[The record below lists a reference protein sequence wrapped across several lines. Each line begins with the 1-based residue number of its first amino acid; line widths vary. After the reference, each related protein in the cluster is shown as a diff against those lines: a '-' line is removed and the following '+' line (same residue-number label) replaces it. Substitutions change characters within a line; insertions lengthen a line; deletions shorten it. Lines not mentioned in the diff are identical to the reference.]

1 MNHKT
6 KDRLIFFGIYSLL
19 IISAVGTMAGT
30 YAWYE
35 YSSRAT
41 ASFRGT
47 AIKNANKLEIGVISS
62 VPLSEASDYGLI
74 KDNTNPNLYW
84 SGGGISSEALGYFLR
99 ANGYA
104 TNVLAPVTTGSYAID
119 GEFNLKTHPIAYENN
134 LKPANRNEYCYMPLA
149 FRVNND
155 FGDVK
160 TFDVK
165 LTDAFLSGLGNI
177 KESARIYFANA
188 NHNFVLSPMEKS
200 SGSIKVG
207 GALDLSHDGYRDYT
221 NDMKEYPYGEWDEL
235 VYKSEPTPSDTPL
248 PKEQWTTFNGVSKT
262 GTYAIDD
269 VNSKF
274 KTTQYLGRDD
284 VLSKIDVASASEAT
298 DGLAFCDV
306 TIYLE
311 GWSLSTIDSEENNY
325 FNLDLQFELFND

>member
-47 AIKNANKLEIGVISS
+47 AVKNANKLEVGVVSS
-62 VPLSEASDYGLI
+62 VPLSEASDYGFI
-74 KDNTNPNLYW
+74 KDTTNPNIYW
-84 SGGGISSEALGYFLR
+84 SNGGISSEALGYFLR

-104 TNVLAPVTTGSYAID
+104 TNVLAPVTSGSYVTNGD
-119 GEFNLKTHPIAYENN
+119 FNLKTHPLAFENN
-134 LKPANRNEYCYMPLA
+134 MYDAHHTDYCYLPLV
-149 FRVNND
+149 FKVSND
-155 FGDVK
+155 YGDIK

-165 LTDAFLSGLGNI
+165 LTDAFLSGVGNI
-177 KESARIYFANA
+177 KDSARIHFENSAR
-188 NHNFVLSPMEKS
+188 NFIFSPMEKQ
-200 SGSIKVG
+200 SGQNKVG
-207 GALDLSHDGYRDYT
+207 GALDLNHDGYRDYT
-221 NDMKEYPYGEWDEL
+221 NDMKEFAYGEWDEL
-235 VYKSEPTPSDTPL
+235 VYNSEPTPSDTPL

-284 VLSKIDVASASEAT
+284 VLSKIDVAYASEAT
-298 DGLAFCDV
+298 DGLAFCNV
-306 TIYLE
+306 TIYAE
-311 GWSLSTIDSEENNY
+311 GWSTSTIDDEISNY